1 MAKESICVKV
11 EPSMKAKIQVIAKR
25 EGRGVPDVFRAAML
39 LYIEKHEDKYGKISQ
54 EEINQIQ
61 LFGDKTKEGK

>member
-11 EPSMKAKIQVIAKR
+11 ESTMKAKIHIIAKR
-25 EGRGVPDVFRAAML
+25 EGRGMADVFRSAML
-39 LYIEKHEDKYGKISQ
+39 LYTEKHEDKYGKINA

-61 LFGDKTKEGK
+61 LFGDKGGK